1 MRANVP
7 ITETG
12 TLTLVQDGQTVTGT
26 ATFPDDGTM
35 CPFTGAV
42 TGDSPELTSSSCQPE
57 SIEFG
62 VVPGCGEQ
70 GWTLELT
77 GRTFSGTV
85 NETTIAG
92 RGTETG
98 NAMSGGDTY
107 PMTVTS
113 SVTMRRQPMEQP
125 DGLGAV
131 RCLVKSFIY
140 MGLSLTASRH
150 SGVGWLMHPLIFLCF

>member
-1 MRANVP
+1 MHP
-7 ITETG
+7 
-12 TLTLVQDGQTVTGT
+12 
-26 ATFPDDGTM
+26 
-35 CPFTGAV
+35 
-42 TGDSPELTSSSCQPE
+42 
-57 SIEFG
+57 
-62 VVPGCGEQ
+62 

-140 MGLSLTASRH
+140 MGLSLTRRVILVSAGADFNLLQVLSSRAVP
-150 SGVGWLMHPLIFLCF
+150 G